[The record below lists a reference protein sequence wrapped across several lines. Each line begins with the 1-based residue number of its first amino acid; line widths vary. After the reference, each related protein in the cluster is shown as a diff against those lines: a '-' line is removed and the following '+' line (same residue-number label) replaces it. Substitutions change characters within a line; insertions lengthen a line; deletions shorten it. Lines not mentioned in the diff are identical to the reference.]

1 MATERRT
8 RRYETY
14 GSSAYQPDYQYGSAA
29 PARRSR
35 EAERTRRSAQPQ
47 RVSRPKV
54 QPRTRVAARPSV
66 EVRQQSAVSP
76 FAILGFAAV
85 ALIALLVV
93 MTSARLAMVN
103 DETVDLKST
112 LSQLQ
117 SEEKILQ
124 AQYELAYDLS
134 AIESQLTADG
144 SMVKAGAAN
153 TVYLDLS
160 EGDSV
165 TYFEASERGL
175 SGLLRQA
182 EQFLS
187 GLLS

>member
-14 GSSAYQPDYQYGSAA
+14 GSSAYQPEYQYGSAA
-29 PARRSR
+29 PARRR
-35 EAERTRRSAQPQ
+35 EAERTRRSTQPQ
-47 RVSRPKV
+47 RVSRPRV

-93 MTSARLAMVN
+93 MTSARLAVVN
-103 DETVDLKST
+103 DETVDLKAT

-117 SEEKILQ
+117 SEEKVLQ
-124 AQYELAYDLS
+124 ARYELAYDLS
-134 AIESQLTADG
+134 AIEAQLTADG
-144 SMVKAGAAN
+144 SMVKAGPAN

-182 EQFLS
+182 EQFIS
-187 GLLS
+187 DLLS